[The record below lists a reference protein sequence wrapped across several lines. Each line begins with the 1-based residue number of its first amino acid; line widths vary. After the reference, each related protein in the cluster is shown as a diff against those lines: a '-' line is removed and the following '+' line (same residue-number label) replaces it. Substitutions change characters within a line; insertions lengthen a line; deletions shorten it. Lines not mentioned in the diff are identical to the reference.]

1 MLRRILPG
9 LLAAAVALPA
19 GAQTLD
25 EVLAKSFEARGGLDR
40 LKAVQAIR
48 VTGRMSMGPAEAP
61 MVIERKRPAS
71 FRAQFEVEGALV
83 VQAWDGATAWGIS
96 PMGSGEPEVLPAEAG
111 EAMADE
117 ADVDGPLVDYR
128 VKGHQVALLGHERLE
143 GGDAYK
149 IEVRKKG
156 GAVEYHFL
164 DARSY
169 LPVRIEGKRTVR
181 GTSIEGES
189 ILGDYREAGGILW
202 PCSIRSGAK
211 GRPEKQTLTIDK
223 VEVDPVLDDARFRMP
238 STGQPRRR

>member
-1 MLRRILPG
+1 
-9 LLAAAVALPA
+9 
-19 GAQTLD
+19 
-25 EVLAKSFEARGGLDR
+25 
-40 LKAVQAIR
+40 
-48 VTGRMSMGPAEAP
+48 
-61 MVIERKRPAS
+61 MVIERKRPVS
-71 FRAQFEVEGALV
+71 FRAQFKVQGALV
-83 VQAWDGATAWGIS
+83 VHAWDGATAWGIS
-96 PMGSGEPEVLPAEAG
+96 PGGSGEPEVLPAEAA

-128 VKGHQVALLGHERLE
+128 VKGHQVTLLGRERLE
-143 GGDAYK
+143 RGDAYR

-189 ILGDYREAGGILW
+189 ILGDYREAGGLLW
-202 PCSIRSGAK
+202 PYSIRSGAK
-211 GRPEKQTLTIDK
+211 GRPENQTLTVDK

-238 STGQPRRR
+238 SKGQPPRR